1 MRTLYS
7 RGDWQPRTR
16 IEGLRRYAFI
26 GDSMTFGAGVAP
38 DESLPACAERQ
49 MNGACLD
56 GPVETVNFGVSGY
69 NLWNSWFD
77 FKNAPQVYDG
87 VVLTVCTNDSEMF
100 GRTYRTAYNE
110 PNLPMWEK
118 GHFCGHS
125 IAWNFEEM
133 ALFSRENGLPIAICF
148 YYLWDFKGTQ
158 RVRQILAELCA
169 LHGFPF
175 IDSMVAIAERNFS
188 RDSMVISEC
197 DPHPS
202 VIVHEAVGRHLART
216 LDQNGWFG
224 VREAAP
230 IDRITERILAVARSM
245 SLADHYPPDVIHR
258 WAIRTLG
265 IKLHH
270 ARRAQALLAEADD
283 LVATSEIHADLIASD
298 QSWHSS
304 ERLRAFLGELSGL
317 NQPLFWCLIVSEEER
332 LKLGE
337 LAVALQAAHRPGFS
351 EILNEISL
359 DLRGPSP
366 GELPDSRELI
376 GKYLQDLDGARDSLL
391 AIRGDPARERMPF
404 ASDDFE
410 VRLRHLDVLLC
421 LIERVRNECLLL
433 KKSLAQIA
441 NSMEQA
447 ASSLSRDDA
456 ETVSNLRDAAIK
468 RAHESF
474 SLIHLWPTKAKRIRS
489 REYANYTTIEVA
501 VRSPAAEGKTKHC
514 FVSVRA
520 EYHAPNR
527 LPSQDDGRFL
537 CDGSAK
543 FVKLYLPILYT
554 GRVFV
559 RIHRAGA
566 RAHFELLKVEVY
578 NLTHE
583 RRQIS
588 PAQFSPQPAEWL
600 ASPPIYLY

>member
-7 RGDWQPRTR
+7 RSDWQPRTR

-49 MNGACLD
+49 MNSACLET
-56 GPVETVNFGVSGY
+56 PVEAVNFGVSGY
-69 NLWNSWFD
+69 NIWNSWFD

-110 PNLPMWEK
+110 PNLPMWEES
-118 GHFCGHS
+118 HFCGYN
-125 IAWNFEEM
+125 IVRGFEEM
-133 ALFSRENGLPIAICF
+133 ARFSKKNALPIAICF

-158 RVRQILAELCA
+158 RVCRILSDLCA
-169 LHGFPF
+169 AHGFPF
-175 IDSMVAIAERNFS
+175 IDSMVAIAERNFA

-202 VIVHEAVGRHLART
+202 VIVHEAVGRHLVRT
-216 LDQNGWFG
+216 LERHQWFG
-224 VREAAP
+224 GREAAP
-230 IDRITERILAVARSM
+230 MDTITERILASARAM

-270 ARRAQALLAEADD
+270 ARRLQALSSETDD
-283 LVATSEIHADLIASD
+283 LVAASGVHADLVAGD
-298 QSWHSS
+298 QSWHVSQRVS
-304 ERLRAFLGELSGL
+304 AFLDELSTV

-337 LAVALQAAHRPGFS
+337 LASALEAVDRPGFS
-351 EILNEISL
+351 EVLKEIPV
-359 DLRGPSP
+359 DLRDSSP
-366 GELPDSRELI
+366 GELPDTPELI
-376 GKYLQDLDGARDSLL
+376 GKYLEDLDGTREALL
-391 AIRGDPARERMPF
+391 AIRDLPALKRMLI
-404 ASDDFE
+404 ASDDLEF
-410 VRLRHLDVLLC
+410 RLRNLDVLLG
-421 LIERVRNECLLL
+421 LIDRVRRECLLL
-433 KKSLAQIA
+433 KESAVQIA
-441 NSMEQA
+441 EAMERA
-447 ASSLSRDDA
+447 APSLNKDDA
-456 ETVSNLRDAAIK
+456 ETVSNLRDGAIK
-468 RAHESF
+468 RAHQSF
-474 SLIHLWPTKAKRIRS
+474 SLIHVWRTKAEKIRDPE
-489 REYANYTTIEVA
+489 RANYTTIEVA

-537 CDGSAK
+537 CDGTAK
-543 FVKLYLPILYT
+543 FVKLYLPLLYT

-559 RIHRAGA
+559 RIHHAGA
-566 RAHFELLKVEVY
+566 RAEFELLKVEVY
-578 NLTHE
+578 NLPHE
-583 RRQIS
+583 RKQLS
-588 PAQFSPQPAEWL
+588 PAQFLPQPAEWL
-600 ASPPIYLY
+600 ASSPIYLY